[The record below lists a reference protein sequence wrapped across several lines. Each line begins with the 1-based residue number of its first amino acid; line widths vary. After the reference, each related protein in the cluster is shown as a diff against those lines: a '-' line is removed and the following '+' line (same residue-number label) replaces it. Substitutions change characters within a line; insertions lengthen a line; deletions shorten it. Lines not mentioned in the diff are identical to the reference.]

1 MLFLVKS
8 PLYILSYQRK
18 KKTWLLSG
26 LLPISAF
33 DHVLRS
39 RNFFGVKV
47 SKFYGESEYSLRFVN
62 GTNKKRKKEKGHFKF
77 FLTRARSF
85 HPNSISR
92 RALESACSN

>member
-1 MLFLVKS
+1 MLVLVKS
-8 PLYILSYQRK
+8 PLYILSYQR

-47 SKFYGESEYSLRFVN
+47 SKFYGESEYSLHFVN
-62 GTNKKRKKEKGHFKF
+62 GTNKKRKKEKGSSKECFVGKG
-77 FLTRARSF
+77 SF

-92 RALESACSN
+92 CALESACSN